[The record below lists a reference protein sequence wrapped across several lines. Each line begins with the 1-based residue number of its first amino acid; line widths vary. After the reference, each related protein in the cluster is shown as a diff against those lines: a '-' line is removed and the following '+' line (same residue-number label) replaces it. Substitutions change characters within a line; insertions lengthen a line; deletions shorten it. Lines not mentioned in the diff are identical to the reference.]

1 MAVWAPVIEELTF
14 RGLLYGTL
22 RARLGVWP
30 AALASAAIFALPH
43 GYGAA
48 GSLSVLMSGVLW
60 AIAYERTRS
69 LLPGLLAHSA
79 NNLMSTLWMVGL
91 LR

>member
-1 MAVWAPVIEELTF
+1 MS
-14 RGLLYGTL
+14 
-22 RARLGVWP
+22 
-30 AALASAAIFALPH
+30 AALFALPH
-43 GYGAA
+43 GYAAA

-60 AIAYERTRS
+60 ALAYERTRS

-79 NNLMSTLWMVGL
+79 NNLMSTLWVVGL